1 MDRWK
6 SVARPP
12 LSRAYLWGA
21 RVMSH
26 RKRESLPLRNARH
39 GRKVCASERA
49 CLRAC
54 TRRES
59 CVARANA
66 DLTYCACACAA
77 ESFRRSIEAIAR
89 QPHRSPSALV
99 LSTTLFEPRGSEES
113 GTEVRPLVRLFVSTF
128 DPLESEN
135 LKIVMHDRTME
146 NRCSLLIRETPKKR
160 IIGTAFQPRWF
171 HVNDSLR

>member
-39 GRKVCASERA
+39 GRKVCASVRA
-49 CLRAC
+49 CVRAC

-89 QPHRSPSALV
+89 QPHRLPSALI
-99 LSTTLFEPRGSEES
+99 LWTTLRASVDTPRALEEARKA
-113 GTEVRPLVRLFVSTF
+113 EQRCNRLFAYDPRSSCLSALRTESFVS
-128 DPLESEN
+128 LCRRLILWN
-135 LKIVMHDRTME
+135 LKI
-146 NRCSLLIRETPKKR
+146 
-160 IIGTAFQPRWF
+160 
-171 HVNDSLR
+171 